1 MPEVAEPQKPQGFT
15 EIDNVQ
21 DYSEYRSVSRKA
33 AISVLI
39 LLLSIWGIWSTL
51 MLVFA
56 AGGVILA
63 VFGFVEIQRYPNEYS
78 GRDYARVGL
87 AANLLI
93 LIGGI
98 GFQSYVYA
106 TEVPEGYKRI
116 TFHLLQATKKEP
128 DKIPP
133 DTALELDG
141 KLIFV
146 KGYVHPG
153 GVSGSG
159 FVTQFVLVPDMKT
172 CCFGDQPA
180 FTDMI
185 EVTLP
190 VDKPTKYNMRKRKL
204 MGSLK
209 VSPHL
214 KRVEEVQGVFY
225 QLQAD
230 DHK

>member
-63 VFGFVEIQRYPNEYS
+63 VCGFVEIQRYPNEYS

-141 KLIFV
+141 KRIFV

-172 CCFGDQPA
+172 CCFGDQPSVYRHDRSDA
-180 FTDMI
+180 
-185 EVTLP
+185 
-190 VDKPTKYNMRKRKL
+190 
-204 MGSLK
+204 
-209 VSPHL
+209 
-214 KRVEEVQGVFY
+214 
-225 QLQAD
+225 AC
-230 DHK
+230 